1 MTNCKHIEEWTFFRL
16 RITSQDVEFDQ
27 ETVFDE
33 MTWRQ
38 WINNALKRSYGIFGE
53 GIEYYIVKHDNSQL
67 FVKVSKSDKDT
78 FSQSIATY
86 VSSDELV
93 GKSLIVSILVETTN
107 PHKLSE
113 DNDDKLWLGKLKDET
128 DQDQECEV

>member
-107 PHKLSE
+107 PYKLSE